1 MITFDTLSVI
11 EFASNELKKYLKLLG
26 VSADIKLGLFEDFN
40 LKAEVEDPYFDD
52 AYAIKVEG
60 KKGYVSGVNGRSV
73 LFAVYRLLEEW
84 GIGWVRP
91 GKDGTYIPK
100 TTEAPDIDIFEVAT
114 KRHRTMC
121 IEGAVSIENVL
132 DMIEWIPKVGFNSYY
147 IQFNDAFIFFD
158 RWYNH
163 TRNPLIKGEKISYDK
178 ALEYVDIMIT
188 EIKRRGLL
196 LQRMGHGWNCD
207 PFGVVNHGWVA
218 EDPDTIPQ
226 EYKDICAVVNGKREV
241 WKNMPIATQLCYSN
255 PFVAKTMADGVVK
268 YLEEHPET
276 DVVHFWLGDYFNNTC
291 ECEECTKLR
300 YSDYYLRIINLITE
314 KLNEKGLKN
323 KIAFSCGSN
332 KGWVPVATEVE
343 HPENMILTFAP
354 ISRTFG
360 ETFPKGFK
368 IKTTPEYKLNGFAM
382 PRSVDENL
390 SYLCEWEN
398 FFDGDT
404 IDFDYHLMWDHI
416 LDAGGEGIARVIHDD
431 IINFESLGM
440 NGYISCQLQRN
451 AFPTSVA
458 MTVMGK
464 TLWSSKTDFD
474 VTRKKLYANSFGE
487 ENAEM
492 MAEYFSTLSKGFS
505 IGAIRSQI
513 KVDRNE
519 FRANMVAAKEA
530 FEKIEAFVRANLDDP
545 DPCRRESWRI
555 VGVHREIYS
564 ILADSIIAFIDGDNE
579 KGNELRHKSIRLA
592 WEKEPEVQSV
602 MDGLFYQEMIES
614 RINIDKAIAF
624 FDF

>member
-1 MITFDTLSVI
+1 MIKFDTKQVI
-11 EFASNELKKYLKLLG
+11 GFASDELKKYLELLG
-26 VSADIKLGLFEDFN
+26 VSADIKLGLFDEFN
-40 LKAEVEDPYFDD
+40 IKADVEDPFFDD
-52 AYAIKVEG
+52 VYAIRVVN
-60 KKGYVSGVNGRSV
+60 KKGYVSGINGRSV

-91 GKDGTYIPK
+91 GKNGTYIPK
-100 TTEAPDIDIFEVAT
+100 SSSADDLDIFEVAA

-132 DMIEWIPKVGFNSYY
+132 DMIEWIPKLGFNSYY

-163 TRNPLIKGEKISYDK
+163 TRNPIKKGETISYDK
-178 ALEYVDIMIT
+178 ALEYVDLMIT

-196 LQRMGHGWNCD
+196 LQRMGHGWTCD
-207 PFGVVNHGWVA
+207 PFGIPNHGWVV
-218 EDPDTIPQ
+218 EDPDKLPQ
-226 EYKDICAVVNGKREV
+226 EYKDICAEVKGKREV

-255 PFVAKTMADGVVK
+255 PYVAKTMADSVVK

-300 YSDYYLRIINLITE
+300 YSDYYVRIINLITE
-314 KLNEKGLKN
+314 QLNEKGLKN
-323 KIAFSCGSN
+323 KVAFSCGCN
-332 KGWVPVATEVE
+332 KGWVPVGTEVE
-343 HPENMILTFAP
+343 YPENMILTFAP

-360 ETFPKGFK
+360 ETFPKEFK
-368 IKTTPEYKLNGFAM
+368 IKTIPEYKLNAFTM

-390 SYLCEWEN
+390 SYLYEWEQY
-398 FFDGDT
+398 FKGDT

-431 IINFESLGM
+431 IINFEGLGI
-440 NGYISCQLQRN
+440 NGFISCQLQRN

-474 VTRKKLYANSFGE
+474 ATRKKLYANSFGE

-492 MAEYFSTLSKGFS
+492 MAEYFSVLSKGFS
-505 IGAIRSQI
+505 IGAIRSQV
-513 KVDRNE
+513 KVDRKE

-530 FEKIEAFVRANLDDP
+530 FEKIEPIIKEHLKET
-545 DPCRRESWRI
+545 DPCRRDSWRI

-564 ILADSIIAFIDGDNE
+564 ILADGIIAFIDGDNE

-592 WEKEPEVQSV
+592 WEKEEEVQAV